1 MAESYSLEQ
10 LSQYLSG
17 NMSRIGEL
25 RKEVE
30 EIQVGFNSAYV
41 EWKARHDAQ
50 LERVV
55 EAIVDRWNEAGP
67 DLQARIEKNAAEEQ
81 DLIEKRRQKLRDEII
96 PQTQAEAD
104 EALQDAQTTIE
115 ILREENPRLDERE
128 ESLKKLQAMFQE
140 ELAQL
145 NEKIRALSGCL
156 GVLINFFKINK
167 LDRQRQ
173 RVIGQLY
180 GVRRELRD
188 VRREWRQIQREMQTE
203 QENQQSIWQ
212 LRAQAMADL
221 RAELDYLD
229 DDANRQRLAL
239 KRATRHVLDNLKEPV
254 AGLVDDLKEEMDAMI
269 EANIQTDT
277 YQEALGS
284 VSGFMALLDGINEGL
299 KRFDTSVA
307 GLIKEQRMHSAHLSR
322 LSVNVPAEVAS
333 FHQQWEGLAKMV
345 RDDGHLCA
353 HPPEFVALVKPVIEG
368 NLSQSNVK
376 QMFESL
382 GGALNQATS
391 RWRG

>member
-1 MAESYSLEQ
+1 MAESYSLEK
-10 LSQYLSG
+10 LSQYLNG
-17 NMSRIGEL
+17 NMSRIGQL
-25 RKEVE
+25 RQEVE

-50 LERVV
+50 LEQVV
-55 EAIVDRWNEAGP
+55 EVIVDRWDEASP
-67 DLQARIEKNAAEEQ
+67 DLLAQIDECVTEELA
-81 DLIEKRRQKLRDEII
+81 LIEKRRQKLRDEFI
-96 PQTQAEAD
+96 PQAQAEAD
-104 EALQDAQTTIE
+104 EALQDAQATIE

-128 ESLKKLQAMFQE
+128 ESLKKLQAMYRE
-140 ELAQL
+140 ELTQL
-145 NEKIRALSGCL
+145 NEQIRALSGCL

-167 LDRQRQ
+167 LDHQRQ
-173 RVIGQLY
+173 RVVGQLQ
-180 GVRRELRD
+180 GVQRELRG
-188 VRREWRQIQREMQTE
+188 VRKEWQRIQREMQTE
-203 QENQQSIWQ
+203 RENQQSIWQ
-212 LRAQAMADL
+212 LQAQAMADL

-229 DDANRQRLAL
+229 DETNRLQLARR
-239 KRATRHVLDNLKEPV
+239 RATRHVLDNLKEPV
-254 AGLVDDLKEEMDAMI
+254 AGLADDLKEELDAMV
-269 EANIQTDT
+269 EANVQTDT

-299 KRFDTSVA
+299 KRFNASVA
-307 GLIKEQRMHSAHLSR
+307 GLIEEQRMHSAHLSR
-322 LSVNVPAEVAS
+322 LSVSVPPEVVS

-353 HPPEFVALVKPVIEG
+353 HPTEFVTLVKPVIEG
-368 NLSQSNVK
+368 NLSHSNVK